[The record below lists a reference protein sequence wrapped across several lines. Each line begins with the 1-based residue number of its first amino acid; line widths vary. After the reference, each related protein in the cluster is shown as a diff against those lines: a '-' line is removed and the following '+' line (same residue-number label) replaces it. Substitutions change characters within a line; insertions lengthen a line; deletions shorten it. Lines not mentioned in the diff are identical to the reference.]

1 VENETNC
8 SDVEAGRNKK
18 LSYSVEIKT
27 HSIHVIKIA
36 TIYLAVKMDA
46 R

>member
-1 VENETNC
+1 VENETNW

-27 HSIHVIKIA
+27 HPILVIKIA
-36 TIYLAVKMDA
+36 MIYLVVEMDA